1 MRPSREWL
9 VLEGSIWHG
18 PKIRGAETEGLP
30 DLFARL
36 RSQSDFKD
44 LGIRQRLS
52 HPQLFQ
58 RFATQFEQG
67 ILEGLLFLGGE
78 A

>member
-9 VLEGSIWHG
+9 VLEGAIWHG

-30 DLFARL
+30 GLFARL
-36 RSQSDFKD
+36 HSHADSEG
-44 LGIRQRLS
+44 LGIRQWLS